1 MISTPFYPIDAW
13 QAISQMTVELEDMA
27 AQAAALSILLLN
39 LQKI

>member
-1 MISTPFYPIDAW
+1 MIPTPFYPIDAW
-13 QAISQMTVELEDMA
+13 QAISLMTVELEDMA